1 MSYGSYF
8 SRCVC
13 NVYYC
18 NFELQVV
25 IYYQPAR
32 LEVNRIIK
40 ALLAV
45 ARVHRNSVVQVF
57 GVHFLL
63 LSVKY

>member
-1 MSYGSYF
+1 
-8 SRCVC
+8 
-13 NVYYC
+13 
-18 NFELQVV
+18 
-25 IYYQPAR
+25 
-32 LEVNRIIK
+32 VNRIIK